1 MPGVEAILCD
11 RSALDFWRGESV
23 GEGRTMGYRAA
34 LPERRGVVAHDPP
47 SAATVEELRTWGLVG
62 ATDDV
67 HLLVTSHD
75 ARRRVKG
82 LVLHEVAGPLP
93 KDSLVRAKGPAFA
106 VCPGLLFVM
115 LAAKL
120 PLVELLEVGYELCGS
135 YRLGGEVPSY
145 GLAPLASASELRTY
159 AQRAKGVR
167 GREAA
172 LRAAQWLA
180 DGSGSPAETALAIA
194 FALPQRLGGCN
205 LGGFELNRELELG
218 EGAARIL
225 GRGFVRPDFYWSR
238 AAMRPSS
245 TATPTTSR
253 PIRPTTTSAGA
264 TPTGPRV
271 WGSAS
276 FARATCSSP
285 GSSTRW
291 WPRCAV
297 PWGCGS
303 RSSPTTTTAGT
314 ARCSVRPSVIGS
326 MQKMHTIRPKLHQDW
341 PPGRARV
348 RLGRGR
354 APRAWNL
361 LLQNRTLRYI
371 RTLSGVVLGSSGV
384 PKWVREPP

>member
-23 GEGRTMGYRAA
+23 GEGQTMGYRAA

-82 LVLHEVAGPLP
+82 LVLHEVTGPLP
-93 KDSLVRAKGPAFA
+93 KDSIVRAKGTAYA

-115 LAAKL
+115 LAARL

-145 GLAPLASASELRTY
+145 GLAPLTSASELRGY

-172 LRAAQWLA
+172 LRAAQWLV

-225 GRGFVRPDFYWSR
+225 GRGFVRPDFYWPR
-238 AAMRPSS
+238 ARYAAEFDSNAYHLTPDQADYDERRRNAYGAEGVGLSIFRTRHLLEPGLFDQMVGAMR
-245 TATPTTSR
+245 
-253 PIRPTTTSAGA
+253 
-264 TPTGPRV
+264 
-271 WGSAS
+271 
-276 FARATCSSP
+276 RAM
-285 GSSTRW
+285 G
-291 WPRCAV
+291 V
-297 PWGCGS
+297 
-303 RSSPTTTTAGT
+303 
-314 ARCSVRPSVIGS
+314 
-326 MQKMHTIRPKLHQDW
+326 
-341 PPGRARV
+341 RV
-348 RLGRGR
+348 RGLPDDYDRMHRALLGEAFRYWLDAEDAYDSTEVESRLAAWEGEG
-354 APRAWNL
+354 APW
-361 LLQNRTLRYI
+361 
-371 RTLSGVVLGSSGV
+371 
-384 PKWVREPP
+384 